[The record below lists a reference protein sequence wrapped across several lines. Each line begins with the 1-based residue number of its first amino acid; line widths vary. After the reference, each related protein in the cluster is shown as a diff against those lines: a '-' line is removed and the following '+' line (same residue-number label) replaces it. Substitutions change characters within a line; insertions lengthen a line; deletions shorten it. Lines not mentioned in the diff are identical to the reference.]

1 MSIKNKKSSIKP
13 LDINKNFHVFVFVVI
28 LNLTLTIIPP
38 LIGLIW
44 LHNLKKNK
52 CKCADIKWYNKYI
65 SFYFIF
71 IITYALLSLLFLIIF
86 RKTMRLSYISLLLFI
101 YNMISYFIII
111 YYISLLNKNKCE
123 CSNSVKK
130 DFLFVWYIIK
140 LGLPLLL
147 IFSLAIT
154 LLLGKN
160 KNI

>member
-1 MSIKNKKSSIKP
+1 
-13 LDINKNFHVFVFVVI
+13 
-28 LNLTLTIIPP
+28 
-38 LIGLIW
+38 
-44 LHNLKKNK
+44 
-52 CKCADIKWYNKYI
+52 
-65 SFYFIF
+65 
-71 IITYALLSLLFLIIF
+71 
-86 RKTMRLSYISLLLFI
+86 
-101 YNMISYFIII
+101 MISYFIII